1 MEQEKIL
8 KFDNKELFNNEIL
21 HQYDEDGQKGFL
33 GYLLRYKQW
42 TISSNKII
50 FPNINSKEKIE
61 KLLVEYNTEI
71 MKNNIIVKKQV
82 LMDVS
87 VFGVKR
93 LEQMIKEE
101 SKEIE
106 KREKRT
112 KEKER

>member
-1 MEQEKIL
+1 MEQENIL
-8 KFDNKELFNNEIL
+8 KFDDKELFNNKIL

-50 FPNINSKEKIE
+50 FPDINSKQKIE

-71 MKNNIIVKKQV
+71 IKENIIVRKQL

-87 VFGVKR
+87 VFGVKK
-93 LEQMIKEE
+93 LERMIEEE

-106 KREKRT
+106 KREKGT

>member
-1 MEQEKIL
+1 MEQENIL

-33 GYLLRYKQW
+33 AYLLKYKQW
-42 TISSNKII
+42 TISSNKIV
-50 FPNINSKEKIE
+50 FADINSKEKIE
-61 KLLVEYNTEI
+61 KLLEEYNTET

-82 LMDVS
+82 LKDVS
-87 VFGVKR
+87 VFGVER
-93 LEQMIKEE
+93 LKQIIKEE

-106 KREKRT
+106 KREKRA